1 MQKIK
6 IKKVHVK
13 TPEAELRLEYYFLMK
28 GGMCGIEVR
37 NTCDGESAARFVPDT
52 PEKVYKFLL
61 KLARYNLCPVHL
73 GDVVDDY
80 IYEKWSM
87 QNRFEILY
95 TSADARLDRGE
106 RQGEQLGDLRAGVA
120 ANE

>member
-6 IKKVHVK
+6 IKTTHIK
-13 TPEAELRLEYYFLMK
+13 TPEAELRLEYYLLLK

-80 IYEKWSM
+80 IYENWSDKGSL
-87 QNRFEILY
+87 QLLCAG
-95 TSADARLDRGE
+95 TDAGLDRGK
-106 RQGEQLGDLRAGVA
+106 RQR
-120 ANE
+120 